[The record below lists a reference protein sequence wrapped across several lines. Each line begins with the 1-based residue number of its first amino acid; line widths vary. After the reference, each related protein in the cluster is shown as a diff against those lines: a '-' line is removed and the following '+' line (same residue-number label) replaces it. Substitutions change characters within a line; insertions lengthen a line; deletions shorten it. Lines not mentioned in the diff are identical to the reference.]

1 MVLAVNSSTRELILG
16 KKHEALFLQAYFK
29 NTLSN
34 KYTTYQWQGY
44 FQTYTALSTVQDLQ
58 EQFPRRDDFE

>member
-1 MVLAVNSSTRELILG
+1 M
-16 KKHEALFLQAYFK
+16 KHFFYKLTLK
-29 NTLSN
+29 TNRLSN